1 MTLHNFSSFR
11 NDSFII
17 ARRRNYTDRKENHM
31 RPKRYPYSGK
41 KNRKAKDI
49 SLKLMSK
56 EELSDFSRQIAEA
69 TRDSVEPFREPQ
81 SMMS

>member
-1 MTLHNFSSFR
+1 
-11 NDSFII
+11 
-17 ARRRNYTDRKENHM
+17 M

-41 KNRKAKDI
+41 KNRKAKNI
-49 SLKLMSK
+49 SLRLMSK

-69 TRDSVEPFREPQ
+69 TRDNVEPFREPQ